1 MPREARLEEMLQ
13 IFLEREQAVTEEY
26 LIRMG
31 EQIREI
37 GELIPSSVNR
47 LVQMQRMRANLDAA
61 KREIARLAEIGADD
75 LEKIL
80 IAAAQAS
87 ADFAAERFNNAAR
100 VPIEQN
106 AALQEMLL
114 AQYRVTMGEM
124 QNLSQTTIRSESYRR
139 ALDRAIQAVQ
149 SGMEDYN
156 AATRRALADAAGE
169 GLRVRYPG
177 GRTKNLYS
185 AVRQNLLDGVRSLN
199 NDVLK
204 QAGEQFGA
212 NGVEISAHALCAE
225 DHLPYQGRQFYN
237 AEFERLQRR
246 LARPFG
252 MWNCKHSMHPIIVGI
267 SEPAYSEEE
276 LSAYERNSREEVEI
290 GDQARTRYEWTQE
303 QRRIETAVRQQK
315 QIAIAARAAGN
326 DRLRRDCQR
335 NIDALNRR
343 YDQISEA
350 AGLSPQREQMRVAG
364 FQAMKLREDAT
375 KLRQNVAKAGAAV
388 SVRNTGRAVYF
399 NENASYSVRIDG
411 YSEDVNNGLSEAIR
425 SVAKKGSETGAEH
438 MHLVDLKTGEVC
450 FYETNNVPNSVGF
463 KFRDYIKE
471 HPNNS
476 FAFVH
481 NHNIDSSF
489 SETDIRTLVTMEQ
502 IHIMIAARNDGII
515 YVAEREG
522 DCLKSANF
530 DILYEDDLKDLN
542 EACRNGKITPS
553 RRTKERERIIVEN
566 LLRDFVKGGGLME
579 YAD

>member
-1 MPREARLEEMLQ
+1 MA
-13 IFLEREQAVTEEY
+13 
-26 LIRMG
+26 
-31 EQIREI
+31 
-37 GELIPSSVNR
+37 
-47 LVQMQRMRANLDAA
+47 
-61 KREIARLAEIGADD
+61 
-75 LEKIL
+75 
-80 IAAAQAS
+80 IAAAAS
-87 ADFAAERFNNAAR
+87 
-100 VPIEQN
+100 
-106 AALQEMLL
+106 
-114 AQYRVTMGEM
+114 
-124 QNLSQTTIRSESYRR
+124 
-139 ALDRAIQAVQ
+139 
-149 SGMEDYN
+149 
-156 AATRRALADAAGE
+156 
-169 GLRVRYPG
+169 
-177 GRTKNLYS
+177 
-185 AVRQNLLDGVRSLN
+185 
-199 NDVLK
+199 
-204 QAGEQFGA
+204 
-212 NGVEISAHALCAE
+212 
-225 DHLPYQGRQFYN
+225 
-237 AEFERLQRR
+237 
-246 LARPFG
+246 
-252 MWNCKHSMHPIIVGI
+252 
-267 SEPAYSEEE
+267 
-276 LSAYERNSREEVEI
+276 
-290 GDQARTRYEWTQE
+290 GD
-303 QRRIETAVRQQK
+303 
-315 QIAIAARAAGN
+315 N
-326 DRLRRDCQR
+326 RLRRDCQR
-335 NIDALNRR
+335 NIEALNRR
-343 YDQISEA
+343 YDQITEA